1 MVVEEALVVVV
12 VVPFTLAAFP
22 PASLASPDASPS
34 VLASF
39 EPACHSLCLPCVVPS
54 AFELRP
60 LDPSQPV
67 EDLEDSSLFVVV

>member
-1 MVVEEALVVVV
+1 VVVEEALVVVDV
-12 VVPFTLAAFP
+12 APF
-22 PASLASPDASPS
+22 SLASFPLASPTFPNAS
-34 VLASF
+34 PGVLASF
-39 EPACHSLCLPCVVPS
+39 EHACHSLCLPCVVPS